1 MARISFDGSPRNES
15 DPYGTTLDLGNGI
28 TQTMAPGYAPSD
40 TRSPNVYTDQPALNP
55 VSGTPY
61 TGLAPIGQPVTTPTP
76 QNLHYDNSLT
86 TKSSDPFGGGRTMD
100 DNTIAG
106 YVSQWA
112 AMSGADPSLK
122 NDPNYW
128 IRRIKET
135 GGLGSDNLQY
145 WQNAGVGSTAFFNN
159 PNRESSGS
167 SVLSGTPPPSGP
179 TAAPG
184 PNPGGYDDPSSMLFL
199 NEVMNRLNQL
209 KQPQDTTLLDKLRA
223 MALARV
229 DSLNGA
235 PYTAGE
241 ENALVTQMRDPLTLA
256 RDTAKK
262 QKADDLAR
270 RGIGPSSGLYASEMG
285 KIDQAYERGMAQGTN
300 QLAVNAVTEKQRRAD
315 EQLSIL
321 MNLLGTTNTQQ
332 DRANQ
337 QAREVLQTAE
347 VFPNF
352 DEKRLQDLLG
362 ASNDG
367 ASNPGSLLSSIMQ
380 LGNLNLNAQNTA
392 NANSQASAS
401 TWGQILGYL
410 LNNL

>member
-28 TQTMAPGYAPSD
+28 TQTMAPGYTINDLTNPTVKQPAMPTMAMPSD
-40 TRSPNVYTDQPALNP
+40 TRAPNSRVDTN
-55 VSGTPY
+55 
-61 TGLAPIGQPVTTPTP
+61 PTP
-76 QNLHYDNSLT
+76 QTDTRTPTY
-86 TKSSDPFGGGRTMD
+86 GGGGDDSMLSLLQSGMD
-100 DNTIAG
+100 PQAAINLFNQTNKRGYGNEAVYYNDNRGITIGLPTG
-106 YVSQWA
+106 YYALTPNGWTWTVRGPEGPA
-112 AMSGADPSLK
+112 APVTQG
-122 NDPNYW
+122 
-128 IRRIKET
+128 T
-135 GGLGSDNLQY
+135 GGG
-145 WQNAGVGSTAFFNN
+145 
-159 PNRESSGS
+159 
-167 SVLSGTPPPSGP
+167 LSGT
-179 TAAPG
+179 PG

-209 KQPQDTTLLDKLRA
+209 KQPQDTTVLDKLRQ
-223 MALARV
+223 MALDRV

-262 QKADDLAR
+262 QKAEDLAR

-332 DRANQ
+332 DRTDQ
-337 QAREVLQTAE
+337 RAREVLQTAE